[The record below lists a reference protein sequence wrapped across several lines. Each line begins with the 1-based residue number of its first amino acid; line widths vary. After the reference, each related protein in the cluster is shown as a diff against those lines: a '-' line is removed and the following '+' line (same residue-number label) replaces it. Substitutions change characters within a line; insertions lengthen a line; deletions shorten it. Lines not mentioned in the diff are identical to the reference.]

1 MEKIWNFVKD
11 EEGLESV
18 EYALVGGLILVI
30 SIVAITLVG
39 TEVSRIFNLIGTK
52 LGLVGV

>member
-1 MEKIWNFVKD
+1 
-11 EEGLESV
+11 V